1 MYVMRGSARLVGLSR
16 FRREPVD
23 GWDSSCAGRG
33 TRMRC
38 HFGRVWKRRVH
49 SFWPRRGRH
58 SRCAKLDR
66 GGGAPSL
73 ALWGTKSKT
82 DRAPYPRPAQSTQMA
97 TKSVSAAKPP
107 KSVAAVAAPAAAPA
121 AVVLPVSGPAG
132 GGIRDE
138 EFGGLTEER
147 FISFIRGLTDEGRA
161 TVYALLA
168 PAAAAGAGV
177 PTKKRGPGRPKKEAA
192 PTAAAAPLPAVEEG
206 EVPDASEYRV
216 PPDEIDTTICVG
228 RILKGGEDKRWSP
241 IIYREHQCGA
251 AVEEGSDLCAVC
263 ARREQKY
270 GETGVKSGWC
280 GRVTEEPLD
289 ETHMLGTA
297 WAEKKKP
304 RFLGAAGAGE
314 EAAEAASESGG
325 SEATEKPK
333 AKPGRKPMSAEA
345 KAAKEA
351 EKAAAKAA
359 KEAEKA
365 AAKAAKEAE
374 KAATK
379 AAKPKKAEKAAAVA
393 PVAAAVA
400 AAPEEVEGLLT
411 VVHGNW
417 YLRVETNLYVYD
429 EATEKRGAYAGQF
442 VDGDEPDIDMDA
454 PEVAVAAESDTE

>member
-1 MYVMRGSARLVGLSR
+1 
-16 FRREPVD
+16 
-23 GWDSSCAGRG
+23 
-33 TRMRC
+33 
-38 HFGRVWKRRVH
+38 
-49 SFWPRRGRH
+49 
-58 SRCAKLDR
+58 
-66 GGGAPSL
+66 
-73 ALWGTKSKT
+73 
-82 DRAPYPRPAQSTQMA
+82 MA
-97 TKSVSAAKPP
+97 TKSVSAAKPT

-138 EFGGLTEER
+138 EFSGLTEER

-177 PTKKRGPGRPKKEAA
+177 QTKKRGPGRPKKEAA
-192 PTAAAAPLPAVEEG
+192 TTAAPLPAVEEG

-216 PPDEIDTTICVG
+216 PADEIDTTVCVG

-270 GETGVKSGWC
+270 GETGKVGDWA

-304 RFLGAAGAGE
+304 RFVGSGGGGE
-314 EAAEAASESGG
+314 EVSEAASESG
-325 SEATEKPK
+325 SSDAASAAKPK
-333 AKPGRKPMSAEA
+333 AKPGRKPMSPEEKAA
-345 KAAKEA
+345 KAAAKEA

-365 AAKAAKEAE
+365 AAKAEKEAEKAAAKAAKEAE
-374 KAATK
+374 KAAAK
-379 AAKPKKAEKAAAVA
+379 PKKAPAAKPKKAAATEAPAAA
-393 PVAAAVA
+393 A
-400 AAPEEVEGLLT
+400 AAPAPVEDMEGFLT
-411 VVHGNW
+411 MVQGNMYW
-417 YLRVETNLYVYD
+417 RNGSNLYEFD
-429 EATEKRGAYAGQF
+429 EATEKPGAYAGQW

-454 PEVAVAAESDTE
+454 KEVAADESDTE

>member
-1 MYVMRGSARLVGLSR
+1 
-16 FRREPVD
+16 
-23 GWDSSCAGRG
+23 
-33 TRMRC
+33 MRC

-49 SFWPRRGRH
+49 SFWLRRGRH
-58 SRCAKLDR
+58 SRSAKLDR
-66 GGGAPSL
+66 GGRPPSL

-97 TKSVSAAKPP
+97 TKSVSAAKPT

-138 EFGGLTEER
+138 EFSGLTEER

-177 PTKKRGPGRPKKEAA
+177 QTKKRGPGRPKKEAA
-192 PTAAAAPLPAVEEG
+192 TTAAVPLPAVEEG

-216 PPDEIDTTICVG
+216 PADEIDTTVCVG
-228 RILKGGEDKRWSP
+228 RRFSDKDTRWSP
-241 IIYREHQCGA
+241 HILRERQCGA

-270 GETGVKSGWC
+270 GETGKVGDWA

-304 RFLGAAGAGE
+304 RFVGSGGGGE
-314 EAAEAASESGG
+314 EVSEAASESG
-325 SEATEKPK
+325 SSDAASAAKPK
-333 AKPGRKPMSAEA
+333 AKPGRKPMSPEEKAA
-345 KAAKEA
+345 KAAAKEA

-365 AAKAAKEAE
+365 AAKAEKEAEKAAAKAAKEAE
-374 KAATK
+374 KAAK
-379 AAKPKKAEKAAAVA
+379 PKKAPAAAAKPKKAAATEAPAAA
-393 PVAAAVA
+393 A
-400 AAPEEVEGLLT
+400 AAPAAAEEVEGFLT
-411 VVHGNW
+411 MVQGNMYW
-417 YLRVETNLYVYD
+417 RNGSNLYEFD
-429 EATEKRGAYAGQF
+429 EATEKPGAYAGQW

-454 PEVAVAAESDTE
+454 KEVAADESDTE

>member
-1 MYVMRGSARLVGLSR
+1 
-16 FRREPVD
+16 
-23 GWDSSCAGRG
+23 
-33 TRMRC
+33 
-38 HFGRVWKRRVH
+38 
-49 SFWPRRGRH
+49 
-58 SRCAKLDR
+58 
-66 GGGAPSL
+66 
-73 ALWGTKSKT
+73 
-82 DRAPYPRPAQSTQMA
+82 MA
-97 TKSVSAAKPP
+97 TKSVSAAKPT

-168 PAAAAGAGV
+168 PAATAGAGV
-177 PTKKRGPGRPKKEAA
+177 PTKKRGPGRPKKVAA
-192 PTAAAAPLPAVEEG
+192 AAAVAAAPLPAVEEG
-206 EVPDASEYRV
+206 EVPDAAEYRV
-216 PPDEIDTTICVG
+216 PPDEIDTTVCVG

-241 IIYREHQCGA
+241 IIHRERQCGA
-251 AVEEGSDLCAVC
+251 AVVDGSDLCSTC
-263 ARREQKY
+263 TRREQKF
-270 GETGVKSGWC
+270 GETGKVSCGWN
-280 GRVTEEPLD
+280 GRVTEEPL
-289 ETHMLGTA
+289 EESHMLGTA

-304 RFLGAAGAGE
+304 RFSGGAGAGAGE
-314 EAAEAASESGG
+314 EVSEAASESG
-325 SEATEKPK
+325 SSDAASTAKPK
-333 AKPGRKPMSAEA
+333 AKPGRKPMSAEEKAA
-345 KAAKEA
+345 KAAAKEA
-351 EKAAAKAA
+351 EKTAAKAA

-374 KAATK
+374 KKAAKAAKEAEKATAK

-454 PEVAVAAESDTE
+454 PEVIVAAESDTE